1 VLLRSNI
8 KEEEMSLRAR
18 KEVSLC
24 DPYAWEDPRYL
35 FRSVWPSA
43 KFGVCASELINRIIF
58 VYIFVFALGAVASC
72 FTPYKNIMAIA
83 GIIGTLFLIPTFMK
97 LSEVENFRNAT
108 KNREGDDS
116 GLPSCVKEGFN
127 SSSYFNQMAVPGN
140 PLELPCQSETL
151 PNTKNPF
158 HNVMV
163 DEIKYAPSRGPAPD
177 ITTAEN
183 KHVLDSFFRTQWF
196 SDPTDVFGKSQSQRQ
211 FITQPVTT
219 VPNDQGSYQ
228 SWLYK
233 IPGKTCKEGNGDACY
248 GGSDGGIM
256 PWANI

>member
-1 VLLRSNI
+1 
-8 KEEEMSLRAR
+8 
-18 KEVSLC
+18 
-24 DPYAWEDPRYL
+24 
-35 FRSVWPSA
+35 VWPSA

-72 FTPYKNIMAIA
+72 FTNYKNIMAIS
-83 GIIGTLFLIPTFMK
+83 GIVGTLFLIPTFMK

-108 KNREGDDS
+108 KNPEGDDS

-211 FITQPVTT
+211 FISQPVTT